1 VRPWFYGNRW
11 GDHRLRRF
19 RRRPLP
25 GIGAKI
31 ELRDGERTI
40 GSSRDWLNAFFF
52 GFRLAWLSP
61 FPLGVIDGLDL
72 TELLSVKGSLL

>member
-1 VRPWFYGNRW
+1 MGR
-11 GDHRLRRF
+11 RLRWF

-31 ELRDGERTI
+31 ELRDGEHTI
-40 GSSRDWLNAFFF
+40 GSLRDWLNAFFF

-61 FPLGVIDGLDL
+61 SPLGVIDGLDL
-72 TELLSVKGSLL
+72 TEWLSVKRSVL